1 MNTDLS
7 VLARDLKA
15 KAEALN
21 AQTSDAELT
30 VRIKA
35 ALASVLTEPEFVR
48 KIRFG
53 GDTRLA
59 NTKFRGLS
67 IAGVEFL
74 AQLIE
79 AAHAVRPVNV
89 KAPSEELRNVMEHLS
104 KAEFRSVASIEAAER
119 HQLEEMFG
127 VGQLTS
133 AQFTRALQSHDANYR
148 AMDTAETGYGLQ
160 LIGAQYSPELWA
172 GARLESLIFA
182 QIPTFPMT
190 APTAYLPA
198 EADMPEVLF
207 VAENTAS
214 NSSNYT
220 TSKAGSNR
228 VQVDAKKFLAH
239 LMWSGEM
246 DEDAII
252 PFIPFLMRQA
262 TIAFGYYLDSAVV
275 NGDTT
280 NAATGNINL
289 DDADPADTKHYLAF
303 DGIRHAALVDNT
315 NNVDNINGA
324 VVLDDLSLIR
334 GKLLDSTYKFDWG
347 HPRDKEDLLFVG
359 DPETADAISVLPEV
373 LTVDKFG
380 PLATVLTG
388 QVARV
393 LGHPLISSM
402 AVSKTEA
409 DGKVSTTGSNN
420 TKGQLVTFN
429 RRGFQVGILRDTKTA
444 GEYLPATD
452 QWRMV
457 LSQRCGFGR
466 FSPTGSASGI
476 EAAGVSYNITLP
488 S

>member
-15 KAEALN
+15 KAEALH

-79 AAHAVRPVNV
+79 AAHAVRPDKT

-198 EADMPEVLF
+198 EADMPEVQL
-207 VAENTAS
+207 
-214 NSSNYT
+214 
-220 TSKAGSNR
+220 
-228 VQVDAKKFLAH
+228 DAKKFLAH

-324 VVLDDLSLIR
+324 IVLDDLSLIR

-359 DPETADAISVLPEV
+359 DPENS
-373 LTVDKFG
+373 K
-380 PLATVLTG
+380 
-388 QVARV
+388 
-393 LGHPLISSM
+393 SS
-402 AVSKTEA
+402 
-409 DGKVSTTGSNN
+409 
-420 TKGQLVTFN
+420 
-429 RRGFQVGILRDTKTA
+429 
-444 GEYLPATD
+444 
-452 QWRMV
+452 
-457 LSQRCGFGR
+457 
-466 FSPTGSASGI
+466 
-476 EAAGVSYNITLP
+476 
-488 S
+488 